1 MKHESG
7 MDKFS
12 FSLVGSVKISLS
24 LSLSI
29 AFFSHTL
36 LPLFPLANQLHR
48 ESIKAGI
55 VGKMI
60 AGCCDFPPA
69 SSLLS

>member
-12 FSLVGSVKISLS
+12 FVI
-24 LSLSI
+24 
-29 AFFSHTL
+29 
-36 LPLFPLANQLHR
+36 LASQLHR
-48 ESIKAGI
+48 ESIKAGV

-60 AGCCDFPPA
+60 AGK
-69 SSLLS
+69 